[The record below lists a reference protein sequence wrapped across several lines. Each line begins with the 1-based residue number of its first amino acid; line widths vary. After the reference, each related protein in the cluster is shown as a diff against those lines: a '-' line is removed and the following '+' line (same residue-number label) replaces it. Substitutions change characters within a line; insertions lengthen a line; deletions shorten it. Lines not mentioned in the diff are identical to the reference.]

1 VLTDDSVAVFIA
13 SDEATIDDGGMRPDD
28 YESLLPASGAPAAA
42 GLHGLLADSLIP
54 LRWGRHITGVTR
66 TSEATIIG
74 DSIANVLLTKT
85 ITGEFRVGYGT
96 RTPDTTIV
104 DTVVDKPFT
113 NVVQRKVT
121 FRRIARHE
129 DKFRNW
135 IPVAVTMVLGKT
147 QGGNPFSIVSMEVD
161 ETRFDRHLSF
171 TDPLN
176 TWFVLGFRHGTV
188 PVVPAPDTITVR
200 VTVLG
205 ADTAGEIVHL
215 RHGVGGGEHREFRRS
230 RMRLVSSTGSA
241 GAYTRVYERQFVA
254 RRPAWEI
261 GRFNLVVDVL
271 SRGSIFDMAAPYANE
286 FWGMP
291 YVVIG
296 MR

>member
-1 VLTDDSVAVFIA
+1 
-13 SDEATIDDGGMRPDD
+13 M
-28 YESLLPASGAPAAA
+28 
-42 GLHGLLADSLIP
+42 
-54 LRWGRHITGVTR
+54 
-66 TSEATIIG
+66 
-74 DSIANVLLTKT
+74 
-85 ITGEFRVGYGT
+85 
-96 RTPDTTIV
+96 
-104 DTVVDKPFT
+104 
-113 NVVQRKVT
+113 
-121 FRRIARHE
+121 
-129 DKFRNW
+129 
-135 IPVAVTMVLGKT
+135 
-147 QGGNPFSIVSMEVD
+147 
-161 ETRFDRHLSF
+161 F

-176 TWFVLGFRHGTV
+176 TWFFLGFRHGTV

-205 ADTAGEIVHL
+205 ADTAGEIVYL
-215 RHGVGGGEHREFRRS
+215 RHGVGGEHREFRRS

-271 SRGSIFDMAAPYANE
+271 SRGSIFDMAAPYGNE